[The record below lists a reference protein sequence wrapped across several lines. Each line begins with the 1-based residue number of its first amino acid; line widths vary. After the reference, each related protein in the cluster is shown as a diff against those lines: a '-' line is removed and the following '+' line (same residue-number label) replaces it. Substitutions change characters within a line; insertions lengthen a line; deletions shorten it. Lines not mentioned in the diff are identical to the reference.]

1 MSTKI
6 FQKIIIIVAGGLFFM
21 LTAHSCI
28 DEQISA
34 DPALKLTFSKDTLRF
49 DTIFTTIGSSTSQ
62 IKVYNPNNKNVEIS
76 AIGLAGGAA
85 SPFRINVDGALNK
98 DNRFTNI
105 ELRAKDSLYIFVEVT
120 VDPLDVNSPVFI
132 KDSIVFL
139 TNNNQQDVKLI
150 AYGQNMEVLRNTT
163 FSTDTTLTAEK
174 PYLIYGNLVVDT
186 AKTLNLLPGCRLFF
200 HDQSSLMVYGNLIA
214 DGTREKPIL
223 MRGDRTDQ
231 IFEDVPYNLVSNQWG
246 GVLLLSKEGNHVFN
260 FVKMNSGYVGIYF
273 SNDNRNFRPKLTISN
288 SRIHNFLKYGLVV
301 QNGDVLVVNS
311 EISNTGAHSV
321 YLNGGKHTFIHST
334 IANYFNSTNVRIQPS
349 GKEGNAAVMIMDL
362 NRIIPME
369 TVFKNCIVAGSNS
382 REFEILTRFES
393 QYHGSFSNSYI
404 RKEKPDPV
412 PAMFTNIIWYN
423 PKDTIFKNSFYD
435 LNKLEYYN
443 FIPDS
448 VSPARNIGNPDVAK
462 LYPVDLNGNS
472 RLTDNMPDAGA
483 YEWIPTKKSR

>member
-174 PYLIYGNLVVDT
+174 P
-186 AKTLNLLPGCRLFF
+186 
-200 HDQSSLMVYGNLIA
+200 
-214 DGTREKPIL
+214 
-223 MRGDRTDQ
+223 
-231 IFEDVPYNLVSNQWG
+231 
-246 GVLLLSKEGNHVFN
+246 
-260 FVKMNSGYVGIYF
+260 
-273 SNDNRNFRPKLTISN
+273 
-288 SRIHNFLKYGLVV
+288 
-301 QNGDVLVVNS
+301 
-311 EISNTGAHSV
+311 
-321 YLNGGKHTFIHST
+321 
-334 IANYFNSTNVRIQPS
+334 
-349 GKEGNAAVMIMDL
+349 
-362 NRIIPME
+362 
-369 TVFKNCIVAGSNS
+369 
-382 REFEILTRFES
+382 
-393 QYHGSFSNSYI
+393 
-404 RKEKPDPV
+404 
-412 PAMFTNIIWYN
+412 
-423 PKDTIFKNSFYD
+423 
-435 LNKLEYYN
+435 
-443 FIPDS
+443 
-448 VSPARNIGNPDVAK
+448 
-462 LYPVDLNGNS
+462 
-472 RLTDNMPDAGA
+472 
-483 YEWIPTKKSR
+483 